1 MNITATEGYKD
12 FYDVLKEVQ
21 NNDPAIS
28 DRLLEPDGYFQTRR
42 ATLTEISRAVVNL
55 NIGTL
60 SKRNSTDLPTVVFA
74 WGRCRVGS
82 TALTNLFGMAGV
94 PAYYNPVKTAVRHFV
109 VESQGEAWDVPRRAE
124 NLFVFAKEMS
134 GPYFLADCIVNPLQI
149 LVEAG
154 YPTDRIELLML
165 DRDPY
170 RSLDSWLNKWSHIMP
185 EERLVQHYVL
195 SALNGIRIKAYGEK
209 LGIRVSHYVYEA
221 SRIPE
226 ITVQRM
232 FERLGVG
239 QLYNGNVV
247 DNWNERGALAS
258 ERSKI
263 IFPPA
268 PKQHTTAGLHASES
282 RYRYKERSSERVSPQ
297 YRALIENTGV
307 LKHYLQ
313 AAVACV
319 QQLRLNFF
327 EQTKVFEGTPVVA
340 AQGDTGRSRLDGG
353 WSQVQESARPIHQ
366 KTTKH

>member
-1 MNITATEGYKD
+1 MNDTEGYRD
-12 FYDVLKEVQ
+12 FEDVLKEVQ

-28 DRLLEPDGYFQTRR
+28 DRILEPDGYFQTRR
-42 ATLTEISRAVVNL
+42 TTLAEISRAVVNL
-55 NIGTL
+55 NVGTL
-60 SKRNSTDLPTVVFA
+60 SKRSSADLPTVVFA

-94 PAYYNPVKTAVRHFV
+94 PAYYNPIKTAVRHFV
-109 VESQGEAWDVPRRAE
+109 VESRGEAWDVPRRTE

-209 LGIRVSHYVYEA
+209 LGIRVSHYIYEA

-247 DNWNERGALAS
+247 DNWNEKGALAS

-268 PKQHTTAGLHASES
+268 PKQHTTPGLHASEP
-282 RYRYKERSSERVSPQ
+282 RYRYKERSAERVAPK

-307 LKHYLQ
+307 LDHYLQ
-313 AAVACV
+313 AAAACAKD
-319 QQLRLNFF
+319 LKLDLF
-327 EQTKVFEGTPVVA
+327 ERTKVFEGTPVATSPNKVL
-340 AQGDTGRSRLDGG
+340 QGRLDGG
-353 WSQVQESARPIHQ
+353 WPNAQDSSLPNLAG
-366 KTTKH
+366 KTKH